1 MYFFRVK
8 TKVTISQVVENPE
21 IFLNADKIVAN

>member
-1 MYFFRVK
+1 MFFFRVK

-21 IFLNADKIVAN
+21 FFLNTDKKITN

>member
-8 TKVTISQVVENPE
+8 TKVTISQVVENLE
-21 IFLNADKIVAN
+21 FFLNADKIVAN